1 MDNSEKSLIY
11 FHRPGLGLE
20 QVQAPL
26 AAGGMTVTRD
36 GDLLRV
42 RWGSEG
48 PELRVRHVQGERIRL
63 DAVQKGRGSLLE
75 PLMRTLDSAF
85 EISFDSLDA
94 VLAESNT
101 LIEVQGVLQK
111 ISEGVTTRSWNDE
124 LSGPEV
130 PE

>member
-1 MDNSEKSLIY
+1 MENAEKSLIY
-11 FHRPGLGLE
+11 FHRPGMGLE

-42 RWGSEG
+42 RWGKG

-63 DAVQKGRGSLLE
+63 DAVQKGRGSPLE

-101 LIEVQGVLQK
+101 LIEVQGVLQR
-111 ISEGVTTRSWNDE
+111 ITEGVTTRSWNDE
-124 LSGPEV
+124 LSGPEA